1 MKTETITVLT
11 FDELSDD
18 GKGRAISAYR
28 NAGHDYFG
36 IDDGMASLKIF
47 ASHFGVNI
55 KDYSLGTCSYSYVTH
70 DAENRHF
77 RGKRLAEFNRDNMP
91 TGYYLDCDLWIT
103 FYDVFK
109 ASGDA
114 KAAFEAAID
123 TWVRQI
129 VADMEYQE
137 SDEAIAEML
146 SINDYEFLES
156 GERW

>member
-1 MKTETITVLT
+1 MKTETVSIYS

-18 GKGRAISAYR
+18 GKERAIADYR
-28 NAGHDYFG
+28 HVGHGYFG
-36 IDDGMASLKIF
+36 IDDGIASLKKF
-47 ASHFGVNI
+47 CKHFNVSI

-91 TGYYLDCDLWIT
+91 TGYYLDCDLWVT

-109 ASGDA
+109 TGGDA

-123 TWVRQI
+123 KWVRGI

-137 SDEAIAEML
+137 SDEYIGEHL
-146 SINDYEFLES
+146 SINDYEFLET

>member
-1 MKTETITVLT
+1 MKTETVSIYS
-11 FDELSDD
+11 FDELSDA
-18 GKGRAISAYR
+18 GKARAISAYR

-36 IDDGMASLKIF
+36 IDDGIASLKEF
-47 ASHFGVNI
+47 AGHFGVKI
-55 KDYSLGTCSYSYVTH
+55 KDYEIGTCSHSYVTH

-91 TGYYLDCDLWIT
+91 TGYYLDCNLWLT

-114 KAAFEAAID
+114 KAAFKAAID
-123 TWVRQI
+123 EWVRGF
-129 VADMEYQE
+129 VADMEYEE

-146 SINDYEFLES
+146 SINDYEFLET
-156 GERW
+156 GEQW

>member
-18 GKGRAISAYR
+18 GKERAIADYR
-28 NAGHDYFG
+28 HGGHGYFG
-36 IDDGMASLKIF
+36 IDDGIASLKAF
-47 ASHFGVNI
+47 AEHFGVKI
-55 KDYSLGTCSYSYVTH
+55 KDYSLGTCSYSYVEH

-77 RGKRLAEFNRDNMP
+77 RGQRLAEFNRDNMP
-91 TGYYLDCDLWIT
+91 TGYYLDCDLWLT

-123 TWVRQI
+123 KWVRGI

-137 SDEAIAEML
+137 SDEYIGEHL